1 MPKGSSEYP
10 PEIAQLLSQIAHDYP
25 ELTLKAGSRFTWK
38 PPRTIIYEPIGTYSP
53 LYFALQTLHELGHAA
68 SGHKDY
74 QTTVERLKIESEAW
88 SAARKLFLKYQ
99 KTGILPADWSWD
111 EDFAESKLDTYRN
124 WLHTK
129 TTCKTCGLTMYQTT
143 DGIYHCPLCDN

>member
-1 MPKGSSEYP
+1 MKETDLEFVERLIHDFPEVRFVKNRRRFSYRWQNDVPTVFLGEPQPKYS
-10 PEIAQLLSQIAHDYP
+10 LL
-25 ELTLKAGSRFTWK
+25 
-38 PPRTIIYEPIGTYSP
+38 
-53 LYFALQTLHELGHAA
+53 TLHELGHAA

-99 KTGILPADWSWD
+99 KTSILPADWSWD